1 LKKLA
6 LFVSAALSFAMLNG
20 QASPARAADAPAD
33 NRGDTVA
40 EVVVTSSR
48 VKGETPVG
56 SALLTI
62 SRAEIERSNAT
73 TTSQLFLNM
82 PQVNNLG
89 VSESLRSGNGGS
101 ANFNYSQGIN
111 IHAIGPY
118 ATLLLIDGQRAAP
131 QGVYGLAVDTSI
143 VPAIAL
149 QRVEVVPDGAS
160 AIYGSDA
167 VAGVANL
174 ILRRSMDGAQ
184 VSANYG
190 GGKDYDQYQ
199 FGAIAG
205 RSWSSGHAT
214 LTYAYGG
221 HSALKASDRSF
232 ARADLTGRGG
242 SDFRS
247 TQCNPGTVVIG
258 GVNYAIPAGGVTPAT
273 AGLLLPNTT
282 NRCDNFRS
290 SYLLPKIERH
300 NVVATVDQD
309 VTQNLRLFGTGIY
322 ARREVDMR
330 VGFLPTTLTVPTTNA
345 FYVRPPGTGT
355 APETIRYALSELT
368 DLPFS
373 RGVAEFFQGTA
384 GARLALPADWE
395 ATATVTYG
403 SGQDVSRVDHAANNA
418 ALNAAVASSNPAT
431 ALNPY
436 GAPNSAAV
444 LAAIG
449 NGLSAFQGRSDQ
461 DVEEVSLTGPLF
473 ILPGGKVKLAVGYQ
487 HQRTKQESYNLTGTN
502 TAPISALAVDFSR
515 TVDSAYAELFVPLVG
530 PDNAVPGVQSLQVDL
545 AGRYDKYS
553 DVGSTTNPKVG
564 VNWEVVEGV
573 RLHASYGTSFR
584 APPIFQARGA
594 GNSFVTALS
603 DPLAGGA
610 PVTAIVTGGG
620 NPDAKPE
627 TATTYSAGIDV
638 TPGQIPGFTA
648 QLNYFNV
655 TYRNTLTALGNN
667 AQILNQAYYSGLG
680 IITRNPTPAQMAAIL
695 AKYPLIGGVLP
706 ATVPVYI
713 DARTRNLASIKAEGL
728 DLALNYHWETADYG
742 AFDAGVVGSYFLK
755 YDSTAA
761 PGAPVVD
768 LSGTILNPPDLQLK
782 PYLSWRR
789 GAADAR
795 VAVNFTDSYTN
806 NLVTPV
812 QKVSSNSTVDLHLGY
827 DLGDLAKG
835 VRIALDITNVFDRDP
850 PFVNIGPSSTTD
862 GGYDASLA
870 NPVGRLLAFTLTAD
884 F

>member
-1 LKKLA
+1 
-6 LFVSAALSFAMLNG
+6 LSFAVLSG

-33 NRGDTVA
+33 SGGGDTVA

-199 FGAIAG
+199 FGAIVG
-205 RSWSSGHAT
+205 GSWNSGHAT

-232 ARADLTGRGG
+232 ARADLSGRGG

-309 VTQNLRLFGTGIY
+309 VTQNLRVFGTGTY

-373 RGVAEFFQGTA
+373 RGVAEFFQGTG

-473 ILPGGKVKLAVGYQ
+473 SLPGGKVKLAVGYQ
-487 HQRTKQESYNLTGTN
+487 HQRTKQESYNFTGTD
-502 TAPISALAVDFSR
+502 TAPIKALAVDFSR
-515 TVDSAYAELFVPLVG
+515 RVDSAYAELLVPLVG
-530 PDNAVPGVQSLQVDL
+530 PDNAVPGVRSLQVDL

-564 VNWEVVEGV
+564 VNWEVAEGV

-638 TPGQIPGFTA
+638 TPSLIPGFTG

-667 AQILNQAYYSGLG
+667 AQILNQAYYTGLG
-680 IITRNPTPAQMAAIL
+680 IITRNPTAAQVAAIL

-728 DLALNYHWETADYG
+728 DLALNYHWEMDDYG

-795 VAVNFTDSYTN
+795 VAVNITDSYTN

-812 QKVSSNSTVDLHLGY
+812 QKVSSNATVDLHLGY
-827 DLGDLAKG
+827 DLGHVAKG
-835 VRIALDITNVFDRDP
+835 VRVALDITNLFDRNP

-862 GGYDASLA
+862 GGYDASLV
-870 NPVGRLLAFTLTAD
+870 NPVGRLVAVTLTAD